1 MKVESRFRAKAVS
14 SQGARGLIQILP
26 SVACTISEELE
37 MKRWNG
43 KKSLDDP
50 IINTKLG
57 VFYLAQMK
65 EQFVDLRHTLAAY
78 HSGPYSIK
86 AKIEKN
92 QPIRLDYP
100 RKVILAYRPTR
111 TRTMKPGEAGPR
123 ICPLSMS

>member
-1 MKVESRFRAKAVS
+1 MSNLSTFRS
-14 SQGARGLIQILP
+14 P
-26 SVACTISEELE
+26 
-37 MKRWNG
+37 
-43 KKSLDDP
+43 P

-65 EQFVDLRHTLAAY
+65 EQFVDLRHALAAY

-100 RKVILAYRPTR
+100 GKVILAYRAYQDQNYET
-111 TRTMKPGEAGPR
+111 G
-123 ICPLSMS
+123 